1 MESEMRDEVHFGRLS
16 LWPLIIMAVLLRHV
30 VALRSRF
37 ASSHFHIMLLLLR
50 RIVNVAQHR
59 LIVVLRLY
67 LMCIVASRCRVGMSL
82 CVCQTKIKYY
92 YFLFFLKVFSHIF
105 RCLPL

>member
-30 VALRSRF
+30 IVLRYVASLCIVAFSYHVVVVAF
-37 ASSHFHIMLLLLR
+37 
-50 RIVNVAQHR
+50 IVNVALRR

-67 LMCIVASRCRVGMSL
+67 LMCVVASRCRVGMSP
-82 CVCQTKIKYY
+82 TK
-92 YFLFFLKVFSHIF
+92 
-105 RCLPL
+105 